1 MKKGLF
7 TTLATAMT
15 LLAPLGMAQAEQVLT
30 YPTKN
35 IEVVIPKNPGGGTDT
50 SARTV
55 IEFARDRMPQGTMFV
70 PVNKPAGN
78 GLTGLIEVAKA
89 KPDGYKLVMTTVEL
103 AMFPHQNKSP
113 VTYKDFTPLVTTIAD
128 PVAVVVNAKSP
139 YTSLQ
144 SFVDAAKAEPGKLKV
159 GNSGMGAIYHLAA
172 VNMEKQLGVKFNHIP
187 YNEGTGPSIAAL
199 VGGHIDAV
207 LTTPGS
213 VKSQVD
219 AGMLKV
225 LGVMDEKRFELFPDV
240 PTFKEALGLDVN
252 VKMRAWAVLATTA
265 KVPDDV
271 KKQLVGA
278 FTEVVKTPAYQ
289 EALKKQGIMPVVI
302 AGDDAYNMMK
312 EDDEMYKALIADTMK
327 K

>member
-1 MKKGLF
+1 MKK
-7 TTLATAMT
+7 T
-15 LLAPLGMAQAEQVLT
+15 LLLLLASVMPFCANQAFAEPST
-30 YPTKN
+30 ISYAKKN

-50 SARTV
+50 SARTLIEYSKDHLPKGV
-55 IEFARDRMPQGTMFV
+55 IFV

-78 GLTGLIEVAKA
+78 GITGLIEVARA

-128 PVAVVVNAKSP
+128 PVAVVVRADAGFDTLQAFIDSAK
-139 YTSLQ
+139 Q
-144 SFVDAAKAEPGKLKV
+144 QPGKLKV

-172 VNMEKQLGVKFNHIP
+172 VNIEKTTGTKFNHIP

-199 VGGHIDAV
+199 IGGHIDAV
-207 LTTPGS
+207 LTTPGA

-219 AGMLKV
+219 AGILKV
-225 LGVMDEKRFELFPDV
+225 LAVMDEKRFELVPDV
-240 PTFKEALGLDVN
+240 PTIKEALGLDVN

-265 KVPDDV
+265 KVPPEV
-271 KKQLVGA
+271 AEQLVKA
-278 FTEVVKTPAYQ
+278 FTEVVNTPAYQ
-289 EALKKQGIMPVVI
+289 DAVRKQGIMPVTIV
-302 AGDDAYNMMK
+302 GQDAYNMMR
-312 EDDEMYKALIADTMK
+312 EDDELYKQLIADTLK

>member
-1 MKKGLF
+1 MKKYL
-7 TTLATAMT
+7 LL
-15 LLAPLGMAQAEQVLT
+15 LLASTFPLCASQALAEQT
-30 YPTKN
+30 ISYAKKN

-50 SARTV
+50 SVRTLIEYAKDRLPKGV
-55 IEFARDRMPQGTMFV
+55 IFV

-78 GLTGLIEVAKA
+78 GITGLIEVARA

-103 AMFPHQNKSP
+103 AMFPYQNKSP

-128 PVAVVVNAKSP
+128 PVAIVVKADSGYNTLEA
-139 YTSLQ
+139 
-144 SFVDAAKAEPGKLKV
+144 FIDAAKQQPGKFKV

-172 VNMEKQLGVKFNHIP
+172 VNVEKNTGAKFNHIP

-207 LTTPGS
+207 FTTPGS

-219 AGMLKV
+219 AGILSV
-225 LGVMDEKRFELFPDV
+225 LAVMDEKRFELFPDV
-240 PTFKEALGLDVN
+240 PTVKEALNLDFN

-265 KVPDDV
+265 KVPPEVTD
-271 KKQLVGA
+271 QLVKA
-278 FTEVVKTPAYQ
+278 FTDVINDPAYQ
-289 EALKKQGIMPVVI
+289 DAVKKQGIMPVSIV
-302 AGDDAYNMMK
+302 GQNAYKMMQ
-312 EDDEMYKALIADTMK
+312 EDDEMYKQLIADTLK

>member
-1 MKKGLF
+1 MKKN
-7 TTLATAMT
+7 
-15 LLAPLGMAQAEQVLT
+15 LLCALLMMMPFASVQAEQTLT
-30 YPTKN
+30 YPKKN

-55 IEFARDRMPQGTMFV
+55 IEFARNKMPDGLMMV

-78 GLTGLIEVAKA
+78 GITGLLEVAKA
-89 KPDGYKLVMTTVEL
+89 RPDGYKLVMTTVEL
-103 AMFPHQNKSP
+103 AMFPHQGKSP
-113 VTYKDFTPLVTTIAD
+113 VTYKDFTPIVTTIAD
-128 PVAVVVNAKSP
+128 PVAVVVNANSP
-139 YTSLQ
+139 YKTLQ
-144 SFVDAAKAEPGKLKV
+144 DFIDGAKAAPGKIKV

-172 VNMEKQLGVKFNHIP
+172 VNIEKISGTKFNHIP

-207 LTTPGS
+207 LTTPGA

-219 AGMLKV
+219 AGILKV
-225 LGVMDEKRFELFPDV
+225 LGVMDEKRFPLFPDV
-240 PTFKEALGLDVN
+240 PTFKEALNLDVN

-265 KVPDDV
+265 KVSDEV
-271 KKQLVGA
+271 KKQLVET

-302 AGDDAYNMMK
+302 TGDDAYTMMK
-312 EDDEMYKALIADTMK
+312 EDDEMYGKLIAEVMK

>member
-1 MKKGLF
+1 MKKN
-7 TTLATAMT
+7 
-15 LLAPLGMAQAEQVLT
+15 LLCALLMMMPFAAVQAEQTLT
-30 YPTKN
+30 YPKKN

-55 IEFARDRMPQGTMFV
+55 IEFARDKMPKGTMLV

-78 GLTGLIEVAKA
+78 GITGLLEVAKA
-89 KPDGYKLVMTTVEL
+89 RPDGYKLVMTTVEL
-103 AMFPHQNKSP
+103 AMFPHQGKSP
-113 VTYKDFTPLVTTIAD
+113 VTYKDFTPIVTTIAD

-139 YTSLQ
+139 YNTLQ
-144 SFVDAAKAEPGKLKV
+144 EFIDAAKKAPGKLKV
-159 GNSGMGAIYHLAA
+159 GNSGNGAIYHLAA
-172 VNMEKQLGVKFNHIP
+172 VNIEKITGAKFNHIP

-199 VGGHIDAV
+199 VGEHIDAV

-213 VKSQVD
+213 VKSQAD
-219 AGMLKV
+219 AGLLKV
-225 LGVMDEKRFELFPDV
+225 LGVMDEQRFPLFPDA
-240 PTFKEALGLDVN
+240 PTFKEALNLDVN

-265 KVPDDV
+265 KVSDDV
-271 KKQLVGA
+271 KKQLVDT

-302 AGDDAYNMMK
+302 TGDDAYEMMK
-312 EDDEMYKALIADTMK
+312 DDDEMYGALIADVMK

>member
-1 MKKGLF
+1 MKKSLL
-7 TTLATAMT
+7 TILAMM
-15 LLAPLGMAQAEQVLT
+15 LLPFGALQAAQTLT

-50 SARTV
+50 SARTI
-55 IEFARDRMPQGTMFV
+55 IEFARDSMPKGTIFIA
-70 PVNKPAGN
+70 VNKPAGN

-103 AMFPHQNKSP
+103 AMFPHQGKSP
-113 VTYKDFTPLVTTIAD
+113 VTYKDFTPIATTIAD
-128 PVAVVVNAKSP
+128 PVAIVVNAKSP
-139 YTSLQ
+139 YKTLQ
-144 SFVDAAKAEPGKLKV
+144 EFIDGAKANPGKIKV

-172 VNMEKQLGVKFNHIP
+172 LNIEKTMGVKFNHIP

-199 VGGHIDAV
+199 VGDHIDAV

-219 AGMLKV
+219 AGILRV

-240 PTFKEALGLDVN
+240 PTFQEALGLDVN

-265 KVPDDV
+265 NVPDNI
-271 KKQLVGA
+271 KKELVDT
-278 FTEVVKTPAYQ
+278 FTEVVKEPAYQ

-302 AGDDAYNMMK
+302 TGDDAYTMMK
-312 EDDEMYKALIADTMK
+312 EDDEMYKALIADSMK

>member
-1 MKKGLF
+1 MKKSLF
-7 TTLATAMT
+7 AAFAAVLAFNAGQ
-15 LLAPLGMAQAEQVLT
+15 AAAQTLT

-50 SARTV
+50 SARTI
-55 IEFARDRMPQGTMFV
+55 IEFAKDAMPKGRIFV

-89 KPDGYKLVMTTVEL
+89 RPDGYKLVMTTVEL
-103 AMFPHQNKSP
+103 AMFPHQGKSP
-113 VTYKDFTPLVTTIAD
+113 VTYEDFTPLATTIAD
-128 PVAVVVNAKSP
+128 PVVVVVNASSP
-139 YTSLQ
+139 YTNLQ
-144 SFVDAAKAEPGKLKV
+144 EFIDGAKANPGNLKV

-172 VNMEKQLGVKFNHIP
+172 VNIEQMLGVKFNHIP

-199 VGGHIDAV
+199 IGNHLDAV

-219 AGMLKV
+219 AGMLRI
-225 LGVMDEKRFELFPDV
+225 LGVMDENRFELVPDV
-240 PTFKEALGLDVN
+240 PTFKEALNLDVN

-265 KVPDDV
+265 KVPDNV
-271 KKQLVGA
+271 KQELVAA
-278 FTEVVKTPAYQ
+278 FTEVVKKPEYQ

-302 AGDDAYNMMK
+302 VGDDAYQMMK
-312 EDDEMYKALIADTMK
+312 EDHEMYKALIAETLK

>member
-1 MKKGLF
+1 MKKN
-7 TTLATAMT
+7 
-15 LLAPLGMAQAEQVLT
+15 LLCALLMMMPFAAVQAEQTLT
-30 YPTKN
+30 YPKKN

-55 IEFARDRMPQGTMFV
+55 IEFARDKMPKGTMLV

-78 GLTGLIEVAKA
+78 GITGLLEVAKA
-89 KPDGYKLVMTTVEL
+89 RPDGYKLVMTTVEL
-103 AMFPHQNKSP
+103 AMFPHQGKSP
-113 VTYKDFTPLVTTIAD
+113 VTYKDFTPIVTTIAD

-139 YTSLQ
+139 YNTLQ
-144 SFVDAAKAEPGKLKV
+144 EFIDAAKKAPGKLKV
-159 GNSGMGAIYHLAA
+159 GNSGNGAIYHLAA
-172 VNMEKQLGVKFNHIP
+172 VNIEKITGAKFNHIP

-199 VGGHIDAV
+199 VGEHIDAV

-213 VKSQVD
+213 VKSQAD
-219 AGMLKV
+219 AGLLKV
-225 LGVMDEKRFELFPDV
+225 LGVMDEQRFPLFPDA
-240 PTFKEALGLDVN
+240 PTFKEALNLDVN

-265 KVPDDV
+265 KVSDDV
-271 KKQLVGA
+271 KKQLVDT

-302 AGDDAYNMMK
+302 TGDDAYAMMK
-312 EDDEMYKALIADTMK
+312 DDDEMYGALIADVMK

>member
-1 MKKGLF
+1 MKRSLF
-7 TTLATAMT
+7 TVLTAALAFSAGQV
-15 LLAPLGMAQAEQVLT
+15 AAAEMLT

-50 SARTV
+50 SARTI
-55 IEFARDRMPQGTMFV
+55 IEFAKDTMPKGKIFV

-103 AMFPHQNKSP
+103 AMFPHQGKSP
-113 VTYKDFTPLVTTIAD
+113 VTYKDFTPLATTIAD
-128 PVAVVVNAKSP
+128 PVVVVVNASSP
-139 YTSLQ
+139 YENLQ
-144 SFVDAAKAEPGKLKV
+144 QFIDGAKANPGKLKV

-172 VNMEKQLGVKFNHIP
+172 VNIEQTMGVKFNHIP

-199 VGGHIDAV
+199 IGNHLDAV

-219 AGMLKV
+219 AGMLRM
-225 LGVMDEKRFELFPDV
+225 LGVMDERRFELVPDV
-240 PTFKEALGLDVN
+240 PTFKEALNLDVN

-265 KVPDDV
+265 NVPENV
-271 KKQLVGA
+271 KQELVAA
-278 FTEVVKTPAYQ
+278 FTEVVKKPEYQ

-302 AGDDAYNMMK
+302 VGDDAYQMMK
-312 EDDEMYKALIADTMK
+312 EDDEMYKVLIAETLK

>member
-1 MKKGLF
+1 MKKS
-7 TTLATAMT
+7 
-15 LLAPLGMAQAEQVLT
+15 LLAALVMMLPFGIAQAEQTLT

-35 IEVVIPKNPGGGTDT
+35 VEVVIPKNPGGGTDT

-55 IEFARDRMPQGTMFV
+55 IEFARDRMPKGTMFV

-103 AMFPHQNKSP
+103 AMFPHQGKSP

-139 YTSLQ
+139 YNNLQ
-144 SFVDAAKAEPGKLKV
+144 EFIDAAKANPGKLKV

-172 VNMEKQLGVKFNHIP
+172 VNIEKNMGVKFNHIP

-199 VGGHIDAV
+199 VGGHIDSV

-219 AGMLKV
+219 AGILKV
-225 LGVMDEKRFELFPDV
+225 LGVMDEQRFELFPDV

-252 VKMRAWAVLATTA
+252 VKMRAWAVLASTA
-265 KVPDDV
+265 NLPENV
-271 KKQLVGA
+271 KNELVA
-278 FTEVVKTPAYQ
+278 VFTEVAKEPAYQ

-302 AGDDAYNMMK
+302 TGDAAYEMMK
-312 EDDEMYKALIADTMK
+312 EDDEMYKTLIAETMK